1 MIKNIIIILLFNY
14 LLSMNGIELA
24 TLIENRIK
32 PDDIKSTNTMTIT
45 NKKGRKKT
53 LQLVTKSKDNSKRQM
68 IWFLSPPDDK
78 GMSFLKIEQGGGG
91 EDDFMKMWLPG
102 FKKFRRIAS
111 SKKSN
116 SFMGSDISFEDL
128 TNRNIND
135 YSYKLISSKFE
146 CEYKSTKTS
155 CYELESIPE
164 NINSQYSKHIT
175 WVIQENDTYLSIKES
190 SFDKDGQLLKIKSIE
205 FEQITYNQESDSAII
220 NSSKDFYIM
229 NKLDV
234 KNVQKNTSTSLV
246 VNDISINL
254 GIEDKDF
261 NEMNLKR
268 LP

>member
-1 MIKNIIIILLFNY
+1 MTKNIIIILLFNY
-14 LLSMNGIELA
+14 LLAMNGIELA

-53 LQLVTKSKDNSKRQM
+53 LQLVSKSKDNSKRQM

-78 GMSFLKIEQGGGG
+78 GMSFLKIEHNDK
-91 EDDFMKMWLPG
+91 DDLMKMWLPG
-102 FKKFRRIAS
+102 FKKLRRISS
-111 SKKSN
+111 SKKSD
-116 SFMGSDISFEDL
+116 SFMGSDLSFEDL
-128 TNRNIND
+128 TNRDIND
-135 YSYKLISSKFE
+135 YSYKLISSKSE
-146 CEYKSTKTS
+146 CEYKNTKLS
-155 CYELESIPE
+155 CYELESIPK

-175 WVIQENDTYLSIKES
+175 WVIKENDTYLSIKEN
-190 SFDKDGQLLKIKSIE
+190 SFDKDGELLKIKSIE
-205 FEQITYNQESDSAII
+205 FQKTTYNKDSDSAII
-220 NSSKDFYIM
+220 NSLDFYIM
-229 NKLDV
+229 NKLHV
-234 KNVQKNTSTSLV
+234 KNIQKNTSTSLT

>member
-1 MIKNIIIILLFNY
+1 MFPRR
-14 LLSMNGIELA
+14 A
-24 TLIENRIK
+24 
-32 PDDIKSTNTMTIT
+32 DC
-45 NKKGRKKT
+45 
-53 LQLVTKSKDNSKRQM
+53 DNNV
-68 IWFLSPPDDK
+68 SP
-78 GMSFLKIEQGGGG
+78 
-91 EDDFMKMWLPG
+91 
-102 FKKFRRIAS
+102 
-111 SKKSN
+111 
-116 SFMGSDISFEDL
+116 SDCFP
-128 TNRNIND
+128 
-135 YSYKLISSKFE
+135 K
-146 CEYKSTKTS
+146 
-155 CYELESIPE
+155 

-220 NSSKDFYIM
+220 NSSKYFYIM
-229 NKLDV
+229 NKLDI